1 MMTRR
6 GDLLANG
13 ILSVDPQIP
22 MNMSM
27 MMTWFLHN
35 HGEDDGDGGDDMVM
49 TW

>member
-13 ILSVDPQIP
+13 ILLVDPQIP
-22 MNMSM
+22 RKS
-27 MMTWFLHN
+27 HEHEHDDDN

-49 TW
+49 IW